1 MIKHNKNNLFLEGLE
16 ESSQLKNKIIQSDSL
31 DIMAEMGDEI
41 IEVIKQG
48 GKLLIC
54 GNGGSAADAQH
65 LAAELLVR
73 LRPTYNRDAIPA
85 LSLCQDISTITA
97 CGNDFGYERL
107 FERTL
112 RGLGRAGDVLLGITT
127 SGNSENI
134 NLAFEAAR
142 DMDIK
147 TFGFLGSSGGKALEL
162 CDKYYLV
169 PSSKTA
175 RIQEVHI
182 TIGHSLMEYIED
194 GLLEDKYIS
203 LS

>member
-1 MIKHNKNNLFLEGLE
+1 MSNNTNLFLDGLR
-16 ESSQLKNKIIQSDSL
+16 ESSRLKAEIVNADAL
-31 DIMAEMGDEI
+31 DVLKEMGDEI
-41 IEVIKQG
+41 IESIKDG

-73 LRPTYNRDAIPA
+73 LRPDFNRNSIPA

-97 CGNDFGYERL
+97 CGNDFGYDQL

-112 RGLGRAGDVLLGITT
+112 RGLGRKGDILLGITT
-127 SGNSENI
+127 SGNSQNI
-134 NLAFEAAR
+134 NLAFEAAKS
-142 DMDIK
+142 MGIK
-147 TFGFLGSSGGKALEL
+147 SFGFLGSSGGSAINF
-162 CDKYYLV
+162 CDKHYLV
-169 PSSKTA
+169 PSSNTA

-182 TIGHSLMEYIED
+182 TIGHLLMEYIED
-194 GLLEDKYIS
+194 GLLEDNYIS